1 MKNSIKFTLFF
12 IFTLVFAFEAQA
24 QNSEWIRIESENK
37 EISFAV
43 PNNFS
48 FVFDKEGFTRQNP
61 QNWREIIE
69 YKNIRSLSAYDNGT
83 TMFFESY
90 DVKNGKKAVAY
101 LLPNLKDA
109 QITSISFENFSGF
122 QIISEKTI
130 YTAFYYL
137 ASENHIYYIGVGAH
151 KKSSE
156 SVYQFLNSIKLEG
169 KSVFNLPTE
178 RVAETK
184 EILSIVNLPET
195 PIEIEYNK
203 MTKEEKKDWENKRKD
218 VEKTKIS
225 PLESKSDDGEK
236 LTVLF
241 KPAPDYTDYARK
253 SGEQGKVLLKA
264 TFSPNGSIG
273 KVVVLQ
279 GLRYGLTENSIRVLK
294 RVKFIPAEKD
304 KSPISVTRTIEYNFI
319 IYSY

>member
-1 MKNSIKFTLFF
+1 MKYSIKFTLFL
-12 IFTLVFAFEAQA
+12 IFTLIFSIAGQT
-24 QNSEWIRIESENK
+24 QKSEWTRIESENK

-48 FVFDKEGFTRQNP
+48 FVFDKKGFTRQNP

-90 DVKNGKKAVAY
+90 DVKNGKKAVTY
-101 LLPNLKDA
+101 LVSNLKDS

-122 QIISEKTI
+122 QIISEKTN

-137 ASENHIYYIGVGAH
+137 ASEKHIYYIGVGARE
-151 KKSSE
+151 KNNE
-156 SVYQFLNSIKLEG
+156 SIYQFLNSIKLEG
-169 KSVFNLPTE
+169 KSVFNLPTKK
-178 RVAETK
+178 VAESD

-218 VEKTKIS
+218 VEK
-225 PLESKSDDGEK
+225 K
-236 LTVLF
+236 LLF
-241 KPAPDYTDYARK
+241 YQA
-253 SGEQGKVLLKA
+253 
-264 TFSPNGSIG
+264 
-273 KVVVLQ
+273 
-279 GLRYGLTENSIRVLK
+279 
-294 RVKFIPAEKD
+294 
-304 KSPISVTRTIEYNFI
+304 
-319 IYSY
+319 

>member
-101 LLPNLKDA
+101 LISNLKDA

-130 YTAFYYL
+130 YMAFYYL
-137 ASENHIYYIGVGAH
+137 ASEKHIYYIGVGAH

-169 KSVFNLPTE
+169 KSVFNLQP
-178 RVAETK
+178 K
-184 EILSIVNLPET
+184 GLP
-195 PIEIEYNK
+195 K
-203 MTKEEKKDWENKRKD
+203 QRK
-218 VEKTKIS
+218 
-225 PLESKSDDGEK
+225 
-236 LTVLF
+236 F
-241 KPAPDYTDYARK
+241 FR
-253 SGEQGKVLLKA
+253 
-264 TFSPNGSIG
+264 
-273 KVVVLQ
+273 
-279 GLRYGLTENSIRVLK
+279 
-294 RVKFIPAEKD
+294 
-304 KSPISVTRTIEYNFI
+304 
-319 IYSY
+319 